1 MDFQHSNTPLLQY
14 TSLLVKTLLI
24 VDGMAYVYRAFYA
37 IPPMSNSEG
46 LPTNAIYGFVRILE
60 RLIAESAPDF
70 IAVVFDTK
78 EPTFR
83 HDMYEDYKAQRAP
96 MPEELVEQLPW
107 IKEYIKA
114 LNLPSLEYPGFEADD
129 VIATLARFC
138 DDEDLQVLIATADK
152 DLCQLVNDKIGIM
165 NSSFKDTE
173 ILDPVAVEKKFGV
186 LPEQIVDYLTL
197 VGDSADNI
205 PGVKGIGPKTA
216 ASLLREYNSLENIY
230 LHLEKLK
237 PAVKKNFELAKDKI
251 SDFKK
256 LISVDSKV
264 PVKETLEDLVAMECN
279 LELLNSLRE
288 HLNFS
293 SQGRKIRKPAN
304 QENTQLELF

>member
-1 MDFQHSNTPLLQY
+1 
-14 TSLLVKTLLI
+14 
-24 VDGMAYVYRAFYA
+24 MAYVYRAFYA

-60 RLIAESAPDF
+60 RMIVEAAPDF

-83 HDMYEDYKAQRAP
+83 HEKYEDYKAHRPP

-114 LNLPSLEYPGFEADD
+114 LNLPSLEYPGYEADD
-129 VIATLARFC
+129 VIATLAQFYNT
-138 DDEDLQVLIATADK
+138 ENLYVLIATADK

-165 NSSFKDTE
+165 NSSFKETV
-173 ILDPVAVEKKFGV
+173 ILDSVAVERKFGV

-216 ASLLREYNSLENIY
+216 SSLLREFDSLESIY
-230 LHLEKLK
+230 LHLDKLK
-237 PAVKKNFELAKDKI
+237 PAIKKNFELAKDKI
-251 SDFKK
+251 AAFKE
-256 LISVDSKV
+256 LICVDSKV
-264 PVKETLEDLVAMECN
+264 PVKETLEDLIATDCN
-279 LELLNSLRE
+279 QELLISLRE

-293 SQGRKIRKPAN
+293 SPGRKNLKLTN
-304 QENTQLELF
+304 QKNTQLELF